1 MLTIGITGP
10 TGAGKTT
17 VLNVLRDLDAVV
29 LDCDELY
36 HELTESCH
44 PMREEL
50 SGRFGPEIFDEF
62 GALRRKVLGAMVFG
76 DEAALADLNGIT
88 HRYIAQAVKE
98 EITRAR
104 QQGRPAV
111 AIDAIALLE
120 GGLGAL
126 CDVTVAVT
134 ADDEL
139 RIRRIMLRD
148 GISEAY
154 ARSRVEA
161 QKPSAWF
168 EAHCDH
174 TLRNDGNDPEDLRQR
189 AFALFVPM
197 LKTHK
202 EEL

>member
-1 MLTIGITGP
+1 MLIIGITGP

-17 VLNVLRDLDAVV
+17 VLDVLRGFGAAV

-36 HELTESCH
+36 HELTDSCH

-88 HRYIAQAVKE
+88 HRYISQAVGE
-98 EITRAR
+98 RIDRAR
-104 QQGRPAV
+104 TQGCPAV

-126 CDVTVAVT
+126 CDITVAVT

-139 RIRRIMLRD
+139 RVRRIMLRD
-148 GISEAY
+148 GISEEY
-154 ARSRVEA
+154 ARSRVAA
-161 QKPSAWF
+161 QKPSVWF
-168 EAHCDH
+168 EERCDYV
-174 TLRNDGNDPEDLRQR
+174 LRNDGTDPALLRQR
-189 AFALFVPM
+189 AQALFAPM
-197 LKTHK
+197 LKTVK
-202 EEL
+202 EVK